1 MKVILSALFLW
12 HGLFGTAP
20 EELPVTQENFNV
32 LIAQN
37 QALASRVPCIIPIDQ
52 FSHTR
57 ISSLFAMRRHPVLSK
72 IRHHNGL
79 DIACEKQSIL
89 AAGTGVVSRT
99 GYDKGLGNYIKI
111 VHGNGYE
118 TTYGHLSQVLP
129 KKGQVVILGGNIG
142 IAGKTGLATGVHLH
156 YEVRFN
162 GRLVNPLDYLLLLYN
177 ALKKS
182 CDSCL
187 YKRIRIDESGIY
199 IPQKTFTF
207 H

>member
-1 MKVILSALFLW
+1 MKMILSALFLW
-12 HGLFGTAP
+12 HGLFGPVP
-20 EELPVTQENFNV
+20 EELPVNQEKFNG
-32 LIAQN
+32 LIAKN
-37 QALASRVPCIIPIDQ
+37 QALASRVPCIIPIDKL
-52 FSHTR
+52 SHAR

-129 KKGQVVILGGNIG
+129 KRGQVVILGEKIG

-162 GRLVNPLDYLLLLYN
+162 GRLVDPLDYLLLLYN
-177 ALKKS
+177 ALIK
-182 CDSCL
+182 
-187 YKRIRIDESGIY
+187 EF
-199 IPQKTFTF
+199 Q
-207 H
+207 

>member
-1 MKVILSALFLW
+1 MKVILLTLFLW
-12 HGLFGTAP
+12 NCPIGEGSEETA
-20 EELPVTQENFNV
+20 VTQDRFNA
-32 LIAQN
+32 LMIRN
-37 QALASRVPCIIPIDQ
+37 HELASRVPCIIPINK

-57 ISSLFAMRRHPVLSK
+57 ISSLFAMRPHPVLSK

-79 DIACEKQSIL
+79 DIACEKQAIL

-129 KKGQVVILGGNIG
+129 KKGQVVILGENIG

-182 CDSCL
+182 CNSCL

>member
-1 MKVILSALFLW
+1 MKVILPALFLW
-12 HGLFGTAP
+12 TGLFGQVTEDP
-20 EELPVTQENFNV
+20 HVTQYRFNALMAENH
-32 LIAQN
+32 
-37 QALASRVPCIIPIDQ
+37 ALASRVPCIIPIDN

-57 ISSLFAMRRHPVLSK
+57 ISSLFALRLHPVLSK

-118 TTYGHLSQVLP
+118 TTYGHLSQVLSE
-129 KKGQVVILGGNIG
+129 KGQVVILGEKIG
-142 IAGKTGLATGVHLH
+142 VAGKTGLATGIHLH

-177 ALKKS
+177 ALNVK
-182 CDSCL
+182 
-187 YKRIRIDESGIY
+187 
-199 IPQKTFTF
+199 
-207 H
+207 